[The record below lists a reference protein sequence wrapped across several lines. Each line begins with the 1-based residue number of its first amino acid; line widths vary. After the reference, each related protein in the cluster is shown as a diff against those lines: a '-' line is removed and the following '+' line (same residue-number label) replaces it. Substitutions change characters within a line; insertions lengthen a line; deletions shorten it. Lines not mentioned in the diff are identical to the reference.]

1 MHEVQIFEGG
11 PGLLSFLLGCSPLV
25 GGALQVV
32 FEVHADYAGKDVVH
46 DHHTDVLP
54 SRLDTVEAEKLG
66 QQSARVLIQV
76 LERSAKKVLRQDLI
90 LEGTDLRGLIE
101 ICLGKVQS

>member
-1 MHEVQIFEGG
+1 M
-11 PGLLSFLLGCSPLV
+11 
-25 GGALQVV
+25 
-32 FEVHADYAGKDVVH
+32 HADYAGKDVVH
-46 DHHTDVLP
+46 DHHADVLP

-76 LERSAKKVLRQDLI
+76 LERSAKKVLRQDLT

-101 ICLGKVQS
+101 ICLGKVGWVTILSKFTVYSIKSL